1 MRTPASCRHHV
12 AYPLEIWR
20 GTLVLRPAG
29 DSVGFSATAMSTEL
43 ARIRELAKSPDIRH
57 LIVDLSNG
65 NYFGSVVIG
74 ELNQLGQVVRDRGGR
89 TALAGLSNDMHD
101 VVRVMKLDNLWEIH
115 DSLPAA
121 LRKIARVPI
130 WQQSLWILKPLLAIA
145 VLAGV
150 VAIGIAIWPWEFY
163 ERKYLAE
170 LEQLTAE
177 FEELKRRGVSD
188 SEWEIFLTKSRKAI
202 EPMVEHL
209 ERYANGDRPAA
220 RYLLYASRDF
230 CMATFMARAGEPSR
244 MEVPYYHML
253 KLTREHLGIPQPP
266 SPAEGRA
273 APKARAPKTPEPET
287 PASKEP
293 APADPAAEPPTGT
306 GTAVV
311 LPLSFPGTSRPGN
324 PGIPVKAT
332 AS

>member
-12 AYPLEIWR
+12 AYPVEIWR

-29 DSVGFSATAMSTEL
+29 DSVGFSATAMNTEL

-74 ELNQLGQVVRDRGGR
+74 ELNQLGQVIRERGGR
-89 TALAGLSNDMHD
+89 TALAGLSHDMHD

-115 DSLPAA
+115 DNLPVA

-145 VLAGV
+145 ILAGV
-150 VAIGIAIWPWEFY
+150 VAIGIAVWPWEFY

-170 LEQLTAE
+170 LDQLTSE
-177 FEELKRRGVSD
+177 FEEMRRRGVSD
-188 SEWEIFLTKSRKAI
+188 SEWEIFLAKSRKAL

-230 CMATFMARAGEPSR
+230 CMATFMAREGEPSR
-244 MEVPYYHML
+244 MEVPYYQML
-253 KLTREHLGIPQPP
+253 KLTREYLGIPEPP
-266 SPAEGRA
+266 SRVEGR
-273 APKARAPKTPEPET
+273 PEPKTSEPET
-287 PASKEP
+287 PAPKEP
-293 APADPAAEPPTGT
+293 VPSDSAPESATET

-311 LPLSFPGTSRPGN
+311 LPRSFPKTCRRESSGSPS
-324 PGIPVKAT
+324 KAT
-332 AS
+332 VS

>member
-115 DSLPAA
+115 DSLPVA

-150 VAIGIAIWPWEFY
+150 VAIGIAIWPWEFH

-177 FEELKRRGVSD
+177 FEELRRRGVSD
-188 SEWEIFLTKSRKAI
+188 SEWEIFLTKSRKAL

-244 MEVPYYHML
+244 MEVPYYQML
-253 KLTREHLGIPQPP
+253 KLTRDHLRLPQPP
-266 SPAEGRA
+266 SRAEGRT

-293 APADPAAEPPTGT
+293 VPADPAAEPPTGT

-311 LPLSFPGTSRPGN
+311 LPLSFPATSRPGI
-324 PGIPVKAT
+324 PGIPSKAT